1 MQDIDRDEARAI
13 IDECDKQ
20 IAPLLK
26 RRFDAIVAVKKYKE
40 EHGLL
45 YRTPDRERVILDRLS
60 EYGPAVVRV
69 YKEIF
74 ETAYDLQGI
83 ETDSVRE

>member
-1 MQDIDRDEARAI
+1 MQDIDRDEARKI

-20 IAPLLK
+20 IAPLLQK
-26 RRFDAIVAVKKYKE
+26 RFEAIVAVKKYKA

-45 YRTPDRERVILDRLS
+45 YRTPDREQEILDRLS
-60 EYGPAVVRV
+60 QYGPAVVRV

-74 ETAYDLQGI
+74 DTAYDLQGI
-83 ETDSVRE
+83 

>member
-1 MQDIDRDEARAI
+1 MDEARKI

-26 RRFDAIVAVKKYKE
+26 ERFDAIVAVKKYKKD
-40 EHGLL
+40 HGLL
-45 YRTPDRERVILDRLS
+45 YRTPDREQAILDRLS
-60 EYGPAVVRV
+60 QYGPAVVRV

-74 ETAYDLQGI
+74 MTAYGLQGI
-83 ETDSVRE
+83 EVDPVRE